1 MKTLRNELLYDTVG
15 QGVSEMR
22 IFKKIKFFNF
32 FNIRNPKSVN
42 FDRRE
47 SVQLLADAQWSY
59 YATRT

>member
-15 QGVSEMR
+15 QGVSEMQ
-22 IFKKIKFFNF
+22 IFKKFKFFNF

-59 YATRT
+59 YATRM